1 MPAHKIKEYETSIE
15 RFGIHRNLCIN
26 NRLYIIRMLRIE
38 KVTIING
45 EVWDTISKTP
55 IMVSGLTPEEFKAN
69 VRALFRCDRVLL
81 TYTVEE
87 DDNKD

>member
-1 MPAHKIKEYETSIE
+1 
-15 RFGIHRNLCIN
+15 
-26 NRLYIIRMLRIE
+26 MLRIE
-38 KVTIING
+38 KVAIING

-55 IMVSGLTPEEFKAN
+55 ILVEGLTPEEFKAN

-81 TYTVEE
+81 TYTVVEE

>member
-1 MPAHKIKEYETSIE
+1 
-15 RFGIHRNLCIN
+15 
-26 NRLYIIRMLRIE
+26 MLRIE

-45 EVWDTISKTP
+45 EVWDAVGKTP
-55 IMVSGLTPEEFKAN
+55 ILVEGLTPEEFKAN
-69 VRALFRCDRVLL
+69 VRALFKCDRVLL

>member
-1 MPAHKIKEYETSIE
+1 
-15 RFGIHRNLCIN
+15 
-26 NRLYIIRMLRIE
+26 MLRIE

-45 EVWDTISKTP
+45 GVWDTVGKTP
-55 IMVSGLTPEEFKAN
+55 ILVEELTPEEFKAK

-87 DDNKD
+87 DENKD